1 MQLKHSQSVY
11 YKSQYTNIIY
21 TQFIKMSME
30 EHYMKKEDEEIM
42 EDILKERIEE
52 NKELFS
58 KEELTLLN
66 NNVNIIKKIYLLG
79 AIDINI

>member
-1 MQLKHSQSVY
+1 
-11 YKSQYTNIIY
+11 
-21 TQFIKMSME
+21 MSME